1 MNSTQIS
8 LLPDTQNGQKVY
20 KAENTASESHN
31 MEVSTIFSLNQHS
44 RPVNVISCTSERAG
58 PTFSLR
64 KATVYMYSSY
74 S

>member
-8 LLPDTQNGQKVY
+8 LLPETQNGQKIY

-31 MEVSTIFSLNQHS
+31 MEVSSIFSLNQHS
-44 RPVNVISCTSERAG
+44 RPMNVISCTSERAG
-58 PTFSLR
+58 LTFILR
-64 KATVYMYSSY
+64 KAIVYMYSRY